1 GVATP
6 FHEAGYTDA
15 VVHRFEIKTNT
26 GKPGGVH
33 IRITPWALSAD
44 VADKRRMT
52 ASGYSPYGAG
62 TLSGVSGVCRANN
75 AMGVIR
81 RCRG

>member
-1 GVATP
+1 PAFPGC
-6 FHEAGYTDA
+6 AG
-15 VVHRFEIKTNT
+15 
-26 GKPGGVH
+26 
-33 IRITPWALSAD
+33 RITPWALSAD
-44 VADKRRMT
+44 VAAKRRMT

-62 TLSGVSGVCRANN
+62 AQSGFFGVCRANN

>member
-1 GVATP
+1 MTASGYSPYGAGAQSGFFGVCRANN
-6 FHEAGYTDA
+6 AM
-15 VVHRFEIKTNT
+15 
-26 GKPGGVH
+26 GV
-33 IRITPWALSAD
+33 TD
-44 VADKRRMT
+44 VADERRMT

-62 TLSGVSGVCRANN
+62 AQSGFFGVCRANN

>member
-1 GVATP
+1 FHQGSGVATP

-33 IRITPWALSAD
+33 IRITPQALSAD
-44 VADKRRMT
+44 SPLLGVAPW
-52 ASGYSPYGAG
+52 GISP
-62 TLSGVSGVCRANN
+62 
-75 AMGVIR
+75 
-81 RCRG
+81 RGP

>member
-1 GVATP
+1 AFHQGSGVATP

-33 IRITPWALSAD
+33 IRITATRLSAASAG
-44 VADKRRMT
+44 VRGIRWGEKKPAIT
-52 ASGYSPYGAG
+52 AGSG
-62 TLSGVSGVCRANN
+62 
-75 AMGVIR
+75 
-81 RCRG
+81 

>member
-1 GVATP
+1 FHQGSGVATP

-33 IRITPWALSAD
+33 IRITARGYPPPGFGVSAD
-44 VADKRRMT
+44 NAD
-52 ASGYSPYGAG
+52 GI
-62 TLSGVSGVCRANN
+62 
-75 AMGVIR
+75 IR
-81 RCRG
+81 PTPGGGIA

>member
-1 GVATP
+1 ARARHLLRKSAP
-6 FHEAGYTDA
+6 NFAPRY
-15 VVHRFEIKTNT
+15 I
-26 GKPGGVH
+26 
-33 IRITPWALSAD
+33 SAD
-44 VADKRRMT
+44 VADKRRIT

-62 TLSGVSGVCRANN
+62 ALSGVSGVCRANN